1 MALHLSKFLKTE
13 TGKIIMSILL
23 GFGLATLFRK
33 ICKGDNCVVFYAPPL
48 DEIENKIFKQD
59 GKCYQYN
66 LVSTKCSS
74 TKRSVS
80 MEHKNDSS

>member
-1 MALHLSKFLKTE
+1 MTLNLSKFLKNE
-13 TGKIIMSILL
+13 TGKNIMSILL

-33 ICKGDNCVVFYAPPL
+33 ICKGDNCVIFYAPPL

-74 TKRSVS
+74 TKKSVI
-80 MEHKNDSS
+80 MEKNNSS

>member
-23 GFGLATLFRK
+23 GFGLATIFRK
-33 ICKGDNCVVFYAPPL
+33 ICKGDNCVIFYAPPL

-66 LVSTKCSS
+66 LVSTKCNTSKKSVIMEPKNNSS
-74 TKRSVS
+74 
-80 MEHKNDSS
+80 

>member
-1 MALHLSKFLKTE
+1 MALHFSKFLKTQ
-13 TGKIIMSILL
+13 TGKYIMSILL

-33 ICKGDNCVVFYAPPL
+33 MCKGDNSVIFYAPPL

-66 LVSTKCSS
+66 LVSSKCDTS
-74 TKRSVS
+74 KKSVL
-80 MEHKNDSS
+80 MEHKDNSS

>member
-13 TGKIIMSILL
+13 TGKYIMSILL
-23 GFGLATLFRK
+23 GFGLATVFRK
-33 ICKGDNCVVFYAPPL
+33 ICKGDNCVIFYAPPL

-66 LVSTKCSS
+66 LVSTKCNSK
-74 TKRSVS
+74 KRSVI
-80 MEHKNDSS
+80 MEPKNNSS

>member
-1 MALHLSKFLKTE
+1 MALNLSKFLKTE
-13 TGKIIMSILL
+13 TGKYIISILL

-48 DEIENKIFKQD
+48 EEVENKIFKQD

-74 TKRSVS
+74 KKRIVI
-80 MEHKNDSS
+80 MESKNNSS